1 MLSSSKGYKNIVAY
15 RHNKYHINKYRYWKE
30 GRARERKKEGGRAE
44 ERGKKRKKK
53 EMAGQKKK
61 EKGKRKKGERQRREG
76 TWDKDKEKRASHV
89 SKLTIE
95 IHDLIRHFITISS
108 TESLYQLRHFS
119 YINFIVCLFFLCPL
133 LMFCVSIIVLF
144 KAVILQRK
152 PFLKLI

>member
-1 MLSSSKGYKNIVAY
+1 MKGRK
-15 RHNKYHINKYRYWKE
+15 
-30 GRARERKKEGGRAE
+30 GERKKERGREGGRKRE
-44 ERGKKRKKK
+44 EKKKK

-61 EKGKRKKGERQRREG
+61 EKGKRKKGERERREG

-119 YINFIVCLFFLCPL
+119 YINFIVSFFFYVHYLC
-133 LMFCVSIIVLF
+133 FVS
-144 KAVILQRK
+144 Q
-152 PFLKLI
+152 